1 MHVSEYN
8 GMINF
13 FGGDAVNRYRIRCS
27 GPVVTA
33 FGLGLIAA
41 QIVPYSILFIIAAAS
56 LIFIGV
62 ALCQC

>member
-1 MHVSEYN
+1 
-8 GMINF
+8 MIKL
-13 FGGDAVNRYRIRCS
+13 FGGDAVNRYRVRCA

-33 FGLGLIAA
+33 FGLGLITA
-41 QIVPYSILFIIAAAS
+41 QIAPYSILFIIAAAS

>member
-1 MHVSEYN
+1 
-8 GMINF
+8 MIKLY
-13 FGGDAVNRYRIRCS
+13 GGDAVNRYRCKCA

-33 FGLGLIAA
+33 FGMGLVAA
-41 QIVPYSILFIIAAAS
+41 QVVPYSILFVIAAAS